1 MDEQL
6 IIYVDTLI
14 YNQAKK
20 IIEDL
25 GLDLETAIN
34 IFLGRVIETKSIPF
48 DYSYMKSKFEMEDYI
63 LDFNFK
69 EAVKKALDEAKEKG
83 LPIARFDS
91 KKECSYIEYPD
102 GHRVYH
108 TRKD

>member
-6 IIYVDTLI
+6 IICVDTLI

-34 IFLGRVIETKSIPF
+34 LFLGRVIETKSIPF
-48 DYSYMKSKFEMEDYI
+48 DYSYMK
-63 LDFNFK
+63 
-69 EAVKKALDEAKEKG
+69 
-83 LPIARFDS
+83 
-91 KKECSYIEYPD
+91 
-102 GHRVYH
+102 
-108 TRKD
+108 